1 MNRFFYTAF
10 LRLLAPGL
18 MGWMALRARRA
29 GGRWE
34 VWSGARFGRYAA
46 PDAGERPVWVHAVS
60 LGETRA
66 AQPLVQALL
75 DQGDRVLL
83 THMTATGREEGG
95 RLFADA
101 IAQGRL
107 RQEWLPY
114 DFPGCAQ
121 RFVAHYRPLLGVLME
136 REIWP
141 NLIAAAHRARAPMI
155 LASARF
161 SDQALRQ
168 SLRAGRV
175 MREAYGN
182 LQAVYAQTL
191 QDAQRLE
198 QAGASAVRVSGNFK
212 FDIALP
218 ADKVARGRAFGAA
231 LRRKLIAIASTRE
244 GEDEMFVRALLKYAR
259 RAAGRGRALR
269 ERVLFCLIPRHPQR
283 FDAAADLLREAGI
296 DCVRRSSLS
305 GLDQA
310 GAQELIE
317 GRVATQAGAAGQDPA
332 RPGAPLVL
340 LGDSLGEM
348 PAYYAACDVAIVAG
362 SFAPLGG
369 QNLIEACSL
378 GVPVLVGPHTRN
390 FEQAVADA
398 VEEGAALRVPD
409 ADAAVLKALQLL
421 EHPKDLAGMGQAGVH
436 WVQKHTGAV
445 ARVLAGLN
453 ELSDGMP
460 RDA

>member
-1 MNRFFYTAF
+1 LNRFFYTAF

-34 VWSGARFGRYAA
+34 VWSGARFGHYAA
-46 PDAGERPVWVHAVS
+46 PDADGRPVWVHAVS

-83 THMTATGREEGG
+83 THMTATGREEAA
-95 RLFADA
+95 RLFAEA
-101 IAQGRL
+101 IARGRL

-114 DFPGCAQ
+114 DFPGCVQ
-121 RFVAHYRPLLGVLME
+121 RFMAHYRPVLGVLME

-141 NLIAAAHRARAPMI
+141 NLIAAARRARVPMV

-161 SDQALRQ
+161 SDQSLRQ

-231 LRRKLIAIASTRE
+231 LRRKVVAIASTRE
-244 GEDEMFVRALLKYAR
+244 GEDEMFVRALLKHAR
-259 RAAGRGRALR
+259 RADGRGRGLR

-283 FDAAADLLREAGI
+283 FDAAAALLREAGI
-296 DCVRRSSLS
+296 ACVRRSSLS
-305 GLDQA
+305 GLDRG
-310 GAQELIE
+310 GALELAD
-317 GRVATQAGAAGQDPA
+317 GRAAAAAGGQAAA
-332 RPGAPLVL
+332 RPGAPQVL

-348 PAYYAACDVAIVAG
+348 PAYYAACDVAVVAG

-409 ADAAVLKALQLL
+409 ADAAVRMALQLL
-421 EHPKDLAGMGQAGVH
+421 DQPKDLARMGQAGVH

-453 ELSDGMP
+453 ELKGGAG
-460 RDA
+460 RGA